1 MKHLLAI
8 MMLCATF
15 VSSVHA
21 LVVEESL
28 QTPLRSTEQQAF
40 VDASKLSR
48 EIATGKNE
56 DAMGEASIEC
66 PEDNHPS
73 FVVMNIRINSF
84 WLTQAQSV
92 NDKRYSGTI
101 NYALKCSHDRSG
113 GGDR

>member
-1 MKHLLAI
+1 MKQVFAI
-8 MMLCATF
+8 LVLGIIC
-15 VSSVHA
+15 VSGVSA

-28 QTPLRSTEQQAF
+28 DTPLRSSEKMAF
-40 VDASKLSR
+40 EDAVKLSKD
-48 EIATGKNE
+48 IATGNNE

-73 FVVMNIRINSF
+73 FIVMNISINSF
-84 WLTQAQSV
+84 WLADAKSA

-101 NYALKCSHDRSG
+101 NYSLKCSHDRSG